1 MRLEVVLLIAM
12 FALLV
17 VAAFTVEAIWH
28 VRQYGLLPAHF

>member
-1 MRLEVVLLIAM
+1 MRLEIVLLIAM

-28 VRQYGLLPAHF
+28 VQRYGLLPAHF